1 MYTKKHRNK
10 LTQKQISR
18 KFEKDTVQESYDKR
32 LEEIQN
38 NIKEVQKISGKIHER
53 VYYAIK
59 KK

>member
-53 VYYAIK
+53 VLCN
-59 KK
+59 